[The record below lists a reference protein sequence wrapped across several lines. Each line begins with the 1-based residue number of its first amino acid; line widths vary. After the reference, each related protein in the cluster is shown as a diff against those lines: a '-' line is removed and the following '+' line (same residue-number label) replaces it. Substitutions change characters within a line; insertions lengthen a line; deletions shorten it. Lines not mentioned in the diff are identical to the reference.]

1 MWYWIKILSL
11 IEPIIC
17 KKSPRLLL
25 CAFVVTIWESWKSRA
40 ESAERIFLLLF
51 WLFVYEVN

>member
-25 CAFVVTIWESWKSRA
+25 RAFVVTIWESWKSRA
-40 ESAERIFLLLF
+40 EPAERIFYCYSGFLCMR
-51 WLFVYEVN
+51 